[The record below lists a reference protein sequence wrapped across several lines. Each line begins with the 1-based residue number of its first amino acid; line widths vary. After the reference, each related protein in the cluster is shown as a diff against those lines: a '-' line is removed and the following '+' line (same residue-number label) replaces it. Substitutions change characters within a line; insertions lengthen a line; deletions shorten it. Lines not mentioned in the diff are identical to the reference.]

1 MKFLKRVI
9 KEHILLI
16 IILAFIFIVAILP
29 KKSGM
34 ASNIKRNERIDNPHL
49 VRKDNDLLKIAVD
62 NVDKA
67 LNPFFESSKETGL
80 FTKLIH
86 SSLYKTNK
94 NGELEPD
101 LAQDIW
107 YEDQAR
113 KLHIVLK
120 KGLKFPSGKEITSQ
134 DIINNILILSD
145 PDYDGQKSYYVEGI
159 GGYFQY
165 KKRGA
170 KDLLKVYK
178 ENDYYLTVDFSKA
191 SRDNLKLL
199 QMPIIPVDDKM
210 IRYGDLNSIR
220 HTRYNY
226 GAGNYHFLS
235 SLDKGFI
242 FEKNDVNK
250 NIIEKIYIEFMPY
263 YQAKSMYQRGLVDI
277 LYKYVTDEAY
287 EDNFIDGRDDFTYFL
302 NNQTDNYIK
311 LGFNLRD
318 GFFSEDKLRLA
329 LKDSVDFVS
338 IFQIKKENQISSPIY
353 KNLRYYKD
361 EVSDDNPLNLGDLT
375 EDIEDKNVSLAIY
388 NGLTNIIEKEAL
400 LKKEFDKYNL
410 KLEISHINEDQVY
423 EIISGHNQYDMFI
436 IEDQLFTIPTVDN
449 QAIYD
454 RQGDISDN
462 SLDDFNNINR
472 VEWLSETLHYDDYEE
487 VMDWWQDWYYERIP
501 YIPIKSEVEFTAV
514 NKRFEGLLIN
524 EFVGLEDENNLKILN
539 NLLK

>member
-67 LNPFFESSKETGL
+67 LNPFFESSKETSL

-311 LGFNLRD
+311 FGFNLRD